1 MPGVVHRLVGVRDD
15 PAAPAAHLVA
25 EDPEPT
31 GPPAADRS
39 LGDDAALGAAAAPRG
54 CPLDDVVAGRDARLE
69 GGMVEI
75 AGLATPEPGGS
86 Q

>member
-1 MPGVVHRLVGVRDD
+1 VPGVVHRLVGVRDD

-39 LGDDAALGAAAAPRG
+39 LGDDAALGAAAAPRR
-54 CPLDDVVAGRDARLE
+54 CLLDDVVARRDARLE
-69 GGMVEI
+69 GGMVEV